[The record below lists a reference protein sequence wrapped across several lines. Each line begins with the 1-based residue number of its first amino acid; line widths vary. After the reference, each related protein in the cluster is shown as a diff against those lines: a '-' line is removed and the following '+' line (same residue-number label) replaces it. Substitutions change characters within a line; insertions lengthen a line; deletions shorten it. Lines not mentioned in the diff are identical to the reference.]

1 MPEVLMNISTN
12 EINKFS
18 KYCETNF
25 SNEISIYKQSTSQ
38 YQSLSVCILDCVYSL
53 QASYSCAKNVVQN
66 YADHYLNGDKNSPND
81 TLCDF
86 INRIGSNATDFAT
99 TKLKN
104 NQKLAKQCKA
114 SICKELASKLYE
126 LLDIN
131 TLDEFKKFQKI
142 ELLEIVIKSVNGIKD
157 AATNYLFM
165 LTGDQNRCKPDVHIL
180 HCVRDAIGRTVSS
193 AECQSLFSASVS
205 KLISINPNLTVA
217 ALDHII
223 WKKYST

>member
-1 MPEVLMNISTN
+1 MTEVLMNIIQD
-12 EINKFS
+12 EIDMFS

-25 SNEISIYKQSTSQ
+25 SNEISKYKQSTSP
-38 YQSLSVCILDCVYSL
+38 YKSLSVCILDCVYSL

-66 YADHYLNGDKNSPND
+66 YADYYLNGVKDSPND
-81 TLCDF
+81 TLDDF
-86 INRIGSNATDFAT
+86 IDRIGSNATDFAT
-99 TKLKN
+99 TILKN

-114 SICKELASKLYE
+114 SICKELARKLYE
-126 LLDIN
+126 LLNIN
-131 TLDEFKKFQKI
+131 TLDDFKNFHKI

-165 LTGDQNRCKPDVHIL
+165 LAGDQDRCKPDVHIL
-180 HCVRDAIGRTVSS
+180 HCVRDAIGIPVSS

-205 KLISINPNLTVA
+205 KLRSINPNLTVA

-223 WKKYST
+223 WEKYST

>member
-1 MPEVLMNISTN
+1 MNISTN
-12 EINKFS
+12 EINKFYKFCKS
-18 KYCETNF
+18 NF

-66 YADHYLNGDKNSPND
+66 YADHYLNGDKNSPDD

-114 SICKELASKLYE
+114 SICKELARKLYE

-131 TLDEFKKFQKI
+131 TLDDFKKFQKI

-165 LTGDQNRCKPDVHIL
+165 LTGDQDRCKPDVHIL

-193 AECQSLFSASVS
+193 AECQFLFSASVS

-223 WKKYST
+223 WEKYST

>member
-1 MPEVLMNISTN
+1 MNISTN

-66 YADHYLNGDKNSPND
+66 YANHYLNGDKNSPND
-81 TLCDF
+81 TLYDF
-86 INRIGSNATDFAT
+86 INRIGSNATNFAT
-99 TKLKN
+99 TILKN

-114 SICKELASKLYE
+114 SICKELARKLYE

-131 TLDEFKKFQKI
+131 TLYDFKTFPNQKI

-193 AECQSLFSASVS
+193 AECQYLFSESVP
-205 KLISINPNLTVA
+205 KLISKNPNLTVA

-223 WKKYST
+223 WEKYST

>member
-1 MPEVLMNISTN
+1 MNISID
-12 EINKFS
+12 EIKKFC
-18 KYCETNF
+18 KYCQNNF
-25 SNEISIYKQSTSQ
+25 SNEISLYTKSTSQ

-81 TLCDF
+81 TLYDF
-86 INRIGSNATDFAT
+86 IDRIGDNATDFAT
-99 TKLKN
+99 NTLKN

-114 SICKELASKLYE
+114 SICKELARKLYE
-126 LLDIN
+126 LLHIN
-131 TLDEFKKFQKI
+131 TLNDFINFQKI

-157 AATNYLFM
+157 AAMNYLFM

-180 HCVRDAIGRTVSS
+180 HCVRDAIGRTVSP
-193 AECQSLFSASVS
+193 AECQFLFSASVS
-205 KLISINPNLTVA
+205 NLISINPNLTVA

-223 WKKYST
+223 WEKYST

>member
-1 MPEVLMNISTN
+1 MSISTN
-12 EINKFS
+12 DINKFS

-25 SNEISIYKQSTSQ
+25 LNEISIYKQSTSQ

-66 YADHYLNGDKNSPND
+66 YADYYLNGVKDSPND
-81 TLCDF
+81 TLDDF
-86 INRIGSNATDFAT
+86 IDRIGSNATDFAT
-99 TKLKN
+99 TILKN

-114 SICKELASKLYE
+114 SICKELARKLYE
-126 LLDIN
+126 LLNIN
-131 TLDEFKKFQKI
+131 TLNDFKTFPKQKI

-165 LTGDQNRCKPDVHIL
+165 LAGDPNRCKPDVHIL
-180 HCVRDAIGRTVSS
+180 HCVRDAIGKPVSS

-223 WKKYST
+223 WEKYST

>member
-1 MPEVLMNISTN
+1 MNIIPIEITNFCKYCTTNFTN
-12 EINKFS
+12 EIK
-18 KYCETNF
+18 T
-25 SNEISIYKQSTSQ
+25 YKQSTSQ

-66 YADHYLNGDKNSPND
+66 YAGLYLNGDKNSPND

-114 SICKELASKLYE
+114 SICKELARKLYE

-131 TLDEFKKFQKI
+131 TLDDFKKFQKI

-193 AECQSLFSASVS
+193 AECQFLFSASVS

-223 WKKYST
+223 WEKYST

>member
-1 MPEVLMNISTN
+1 MNISTN
-12 EINKFS
+12 EITKFCE
-18 KYCETNF
+18 YCTTNF
-25 SNEISIYKQSTSQ
+25 TNEILIYEQSTSQ

-66 YADHYLNGDKNSPND
+66 YADLYLKGDKNSPND

-114 SICKELASKLYE
+114 SICKELARKLYE

-131 TLDEFKKFQKI
+131 TLDDFKKFQKI

-180 HCVRDAIGRTVSS
+180 HCVRDAIGRTVSP